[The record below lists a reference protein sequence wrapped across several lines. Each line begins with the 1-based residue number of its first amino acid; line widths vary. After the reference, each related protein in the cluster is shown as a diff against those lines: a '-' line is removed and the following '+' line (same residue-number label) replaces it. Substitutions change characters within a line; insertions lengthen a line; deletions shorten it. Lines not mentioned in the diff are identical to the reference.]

1 VHPFAVGVTVIV
13 LEIGN
18 VPVLLAVY
26 VGIFPVPLVPKP
38 TLNADVQEK
47 IAPLTGPVKFIA
59 LPGFPL
65 HWVLL
70 EILLTVAVGLTVMV

>member
-1 VHPFAVGVTVIV
+1 MHPFAVGVTVIV

-38 TLNADVQEK
+38 TLTVDVQEK
-47 IAPLTGPVKFIA
+47 IVPLAGPVKFIV
-59 LPGFPL
+59 LPEFPL
-65 HWVLL
+65 QCVLF